1 MSETMEAKEILTPRN
16 MFVALG
22 TVVIVMSFYGMANGD
37 EWAEY
42 GWGEDNVLGHDEAYE
57 EMWALHLMPLGV
69 MAIITGMV
77 VTGKELA
84 RMAMFAPVVL
94 VILAVGMTILA
105 GDNGYSTDP
114 PGGVSGMLA
123 VVMMIAVILT
133 CASGFMHKDE

>member
-1 MSETMEAKEILTPRN
+1 MEAKEILTPKN

-57 EMWALHLMPLGV
+57 EMWALHLMPLGI

-77 VTGKELA
+77 VTGRELA
-84 RMAMFAPVVL
+84 RVAMLSPVVL
-94 VILAVGMTILA
+94 VNLIGGMLILTNSNGYGANSPSGISAALA
-105 GDNGYSTDP
+105 G
-114 PGGVSGMLA
+114 L
-123 VVMMIAVILT
+123 MILAVILT

>member
-1 MSETMEAKEILTPRN
+1 MEAKEILTPKN
-16 MFVALG
+16 MLLALG
-22 TVVIVMSFYGMANGD
+22 TIVIVMSFYGMANGD

-77 VTGKELA
+77 VTGRELA
-84 RMAMFAPVVL
+84 RVAMLSPVVL
-94 VILAVGMTILA
+94 VNIIGGMLILTN
-105 GDNGYSTDP
+105 DNGYGANSP
-114 PGGVSGMLA
+114 SGISAALA
-123 VVMMIAVILT
+123 GLMILAVILT

>member
-1 MSETMEAKEILTPRN
+1 MEAKEILTPRN

-69 MAIITGMV
+69 MGIITGMV

-123 VVMMIAVILT
+123 VVLMIAVILT

>member
-1 MSETMEAKEILTPRN
+1 MEVKEILTPKN

-22 TVVIVMSFYGMANGD
+22 TAVIVMSFYGMANGD

-42 GWGEDNVLGHDEAYE
+42 GWGEDNVLAHDEAYE

-69 MAIITGMV
+69 MAIITGIV

-94 VILAVGMTILA
+94 VILGIGMTILTS
-105 GDNGYSTDP
+105 DNGYSTDP
-114 PGGVSGMLA
+114 PGGISGILGLI
-123 VVMMIAVILT
+123 MIITAILT
-133 CASGFMHKDE
+133 CVSGFMHKDE

>member
-1 MSETMEAKEILTPRN
+1 
-16 MFVALG
+16 
-22 TVVIVMSFYGMANGD
+22 
-37 EWAEY
+37 
-42 GWGEDNVLGHDEAYE
+42 
-57 EMWALHLMPLGV
+57 
-69 MAIITGMV
+69 
-77 VTGKELA
+77 
-84 RMAMFAPVVL
+84 MAMFAPVVL